1 MSRQI
6 FCAKLKKELES
17 LDTPPYPGKLGERIY
32 NEISKEAWQMWLR
45 HQTILI
51 NENRLNMTNLDNRQF
66 LLTEMQKFFFE

>member
-6 FCAKLKKELES
+6 FCAKLKKESES